1 MTAVVVAITN
11 YYTSTKY
18 APVQKIARASET
30 GHATNI
36 IAGLAVGQHAT
47 ALPVGFI
54 CIAILLSFHFAG
66 LYGIAIAV
74 MSMLSMAGIIISL
87 DAFGP
92 ITDNAGG
99 IAVMS
104 QLPKEIRGITDELDA
119 VGNTMKA
126 VTKGYAIASA
136 GLAAL
141 VLFGSYVEE
150 LKAHNVA
157 YAQFNFS
164 LTQPKGIIGLFIGGL
179 LPFIFTAFSMDAVG
193 KAAGAVVREVRRQI
207 EVHPGIMTG
216 EETPAYG

>member
-1 MTAVVVAITN
+1 LMTGIVVVITN
-11 YYTSTKY
+11 YYTSMSY
-18 APVQKIARASET
+18 RPVRKIAHASET

-54 CIAILLSFHFAG
+54 GIAILLSFHFAG

-99 IAVMS
+99 IAVIS
-104 QLPKEIRGITDELDA
+104 HLPKETRGITDELDA

-126 VTKGYAIASA
+126 ATKGYAIASA
-136 GLAAL
+136 GLWAL

-150 LKAHNVA
+150 LRARLHSSHNLA
-157 YAQFNFS
+157 CDQFFQFS
-164 LTQPKGIIGLFIGGL
+164 LHDPNVMLGLFIGS
-179 LPFIFTAFSMDAVG
+179 F
-193 KAAGAVVREVRRQI
+193 
-207 EVHPGIMTG
+207 
-216 EETPAYG
+216 